1 MSNSSSISTKT
12 RPRGDRRRG
21 QSMVEF
27 SLVFII
33 FLMLMVGL
41 FELGRVVWIYETVA
55 HAARQGARYA
65 MVHGNSGSPD
75 NAALIARV
83 KSQAVGLSDAAIQ
96 VTPNWEGGGIVGSF
110 VSVRVSYPFAPAVG
124 GILLGGTQGYTI
136 ASTSRMVVYN

>member
-1 MSNSSSISTKT
+1 MTNSNSISAKT

-65 MVHGNSGSPD
+65 MVNGNGGSPD
-75 NAALIARV
+75 NAALVASV
-83 KSQAVGLSDAAIQ
+83 KKQAVGLGNSVQ
-96 VTPNWEGGGIVGSF
+96 VTPTWEGGGIVGSF
-110 VSVRVSYPFAPAVG
+110 VRVRVSYPFVPAVG
-124 GILLGGTQGYTI
+124 GILLGGTQGFNI